1 MSKGD
6 APTWNR
12 GRYWAATIALCA
24 VLVYSSVLTLRD
36 PTSSARLAGE
46 IGVPTFIGTYVLA
59 TIKIVCAAIILQRGF
74 PKLRLFA
81 YAVVLTYLV
90 LDLIGM
96 LSVQEWYNVTTGSF
110 KLLLWALAFWW
121 DRDRIHRQR
130 KQADSSGRSVSA

>member
-1 MSKGD
+1 MSKDD

-46 IGVPTFIGTYVLA
+46 IGVPTFIGTYGLA
-59 TIKIVCAAIILQRGF
+59 TIKIICAVIILQRGF

-96 LSVQEWYNVTTGSF
+96 LSVQEWYNVTTGSL
-110 KLLLWALAFWW
+110 KLMLLAFAFWC
-121 DRDRIHRQR
+121 DRDRIKRQITDVR
-130 KQADSSGRSVSA
+130 LEPAV

>member
-1 MSKGD
+1 MSKDD

-24 VLVYSSVLTLRD
+24 VLVYSSILTLRD

-46 IGVPTFIGTYVLA
+46 IGVPTFIGTYGLA
-59 TIKIVCAAIILQRGF
+59 TIKIICAVIILQRGF

-96 LSVQEWYNVTTGSF
+96 LSVQEWYNVTTGSL
-110 KLLLWALAFWW
+110 KLMLLAFAFWC
-121 DRDRIHRQR
+121 DRDRIKRQITDVR
-130 KQADSSGRSVSA
+130 LEPAV